1 METKRNRLVSAA
13 VAVVALGTA
22 ATALAGG
29 GALVPLPPAEAEI
42 NACRKLSSG
51 LLRVPGPAGRCRRN
65 ERPLSWNVAGRPGP
79 RGEPGP
85 AGPPGEQGPPGPP
98 GDAGPAGPQGPP
110 GPQGPQGPP
119 GPPGEGL
126 EALADLEGISCT
138 TNAGADGALAI
149 DQSDDGVV
157 TLRCLAG
164 SPPPPPPP
172 PPGGRPVINEVDYD
186 QVGADAGAFV
196 ELFNGTGSDAVLD
209 GLALVFVDGS
219 DSQEHGREALT
230 GVLPAGGFLVVE
242 AELQNGAPD
251 GVALVDTAAVSLV
264 DALSYEGEIRAAQIG
279 GSTFDL
285 VEGTP
290 TPAADSNTV
299 SGSLSRLPNG
309 RDTGEAA
316 ADWAFT
322 TTVTRGTANVP

>member
-1 METKRNRLVSAA
+1 MERKRNRFVSAA
-13 VAVVALGTA
+13 VAVVALVTA
-22 ATALAGG
+22 ATAFAGG
-29 GALVPLPPAEAEI
+29 AALVPLPPGEAEI
-42 NACRKLSSG
+42 NACRKLSNG
-51 LLRVPGPAGRCRRN
+51 VLRVPGPRGRCRRN
-65 ERPLSWNVAGRPGP
+65 EQPLSWNVAGPPGP

-85 AGPPGEQGPPGPP
+85 AGPPGEQGPSGPR

-126 EALADLEGISCT
+126 ATLADLEGISCT
-138 TNAGADGALAI
+138 TNAGADGAVAI

-164 SPPPPPPP
+164 SPPPPPSPA
-172 PPGGRPVINEVDYD
+172 GRLVINEVDYD

-219 DSQEHGREALT
+219 DSQEYGREALT

-251 GVALVDTAAVSLV
+251 GIALVDTAAASLV

-279 GSTFDL
+279 GSSFDL

-290 TPAADSNTV
+290 TTAADSNTV
-299 SGSLSRLPNG
+299 DGSLSRIPNG
-309 RDTGEAA
+309 EDSGDAA

-322 TTVTRGTANVP
+322 TTVTRGAANVP

>member
-1 METKRNRLVSAA
+1 MDRKRNRLVSAA
-13 VAVVALGTA
+13 VAVTALGTA

-42 NACRKLSSG
+42 NACRKLTNG
-51 LLRVPGPAGRCRRN
+51 VLRVPGREGRCRRN
-65 ERPLSWNVAGRPGP
+65 EQPLSWNVSGPPGP
-79 RGEPGP
+79 PGARGPAGPTGEQGPSGPPGEPGP
-85 AGPPGEQGPPGPP
+85 AGPSGPS
-98 GDAGPAGPQGPP
+98 

-126 EALADLEGISCT
+126 EALADLEGISCS
-138 TNAGADGALAI
+138 TNAGADGAVEI
-149 DQSDDGVV
+149 SQSDDGVV

-164 SPPPPPPP
+164 TTPSPPPPA
-172 PPGGRPVINEVDYD
+172 GRPVINEVDYD
-186 QVGADAGAFV
+186 QVGADGGAFV

-219 DSQEHGREALT
+219 DSQEYGRETLS

-251 GVALVDTAAVSLV
+251 GVALVDTAAATLV
-264 DALSYEGEIRAAQIG
+264 DVLSYEGEIRAAQIG

-290 TPAADSNTV
+290 TAAADSNTV
-299 SGSLSRLPNG
+299 DGSLSRIPNG
-309 RDTGEAA
+309 RDSGDAA

>member
-1 METKRNRLVSAA
+1 MDRKRNRLVSAA

-29 GALVPLPPAEAEI
+29 GALAPLAPAEAEI
-42 NACRKLSSG
+42 NACRKIPNG
-51 LLRVPGPAGRCRRN
+51 LLRVPGPGGRCRRN
-65 ERPLSWNVAGRPGP
+65 EQPLSWNVAGPPGP

-85 AGPPGEQGPPGPP
+85 AGPPGERGPSGPP
-98 GDAGPAGPQGPP
+98 GDAGPAGPPGPP
-110 GPQGPQGPP
+110 GPQGPP

-126 EALADLEGISCT
+126 EALSDLEGISCT

-149 DQSDDGVV
+149 DQSNDGVV
-157 TLRCLAG
+157 TLRCLVG

-172 PPGGRPVINEVDYD
+172 PAGRPMINEVDYD

-219 DSQEHGREALT
+219 DSQEYGRETLT

-251 GVALVDTAAVSLV
+251 GVALVDMAAATLV
-264 DALSYEGEIRAAQIG
+264 DALSYEGEIRAAQMG
-279 GSTFDL
+279 GSIFDL

-290 TPAADSNTV
+290 TTAADSNSV
-299 SGSLSRLPNG
+299 DGSLSRIPNG

-322 TTVTRGTANVP
+322 TSVTLGAANVP